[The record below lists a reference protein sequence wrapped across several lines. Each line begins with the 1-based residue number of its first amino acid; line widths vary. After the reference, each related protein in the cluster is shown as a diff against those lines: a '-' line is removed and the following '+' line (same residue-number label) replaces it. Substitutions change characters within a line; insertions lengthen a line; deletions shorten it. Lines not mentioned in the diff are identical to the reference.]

1 VVSKPTGSIQQHA
14 SSKFSGSLFSPDKSI
29 ELVFEYP
36 PAAADF
42 LSLDFTRGYI
52 LEISRAG
59 NLEIKAGLLR
69 VKNYVIVHGVLAGIR
84 PSIITVAPVRCFAAI
99 PAPVMLQLTFFYHES
114 DLEYLNKIR
123 GTESFLIIGI

>member
-1 VVSKPTGSIQQHA
+1 LVSKTTGSIHQQA
-14 SSKFSGSLFSPDKSI
+14 SLNISGFSFSPDKSI

-42 LSLDFTRGYI
+42 LGLDFTCGYI
-52 LEISRAG
+52 LEVSRAG
-59 NLEIKAGLLR
+59 NLDIKAGLLR

-123 GTESFLIIGI
+123 GTESLLIIGI